1 MDSWFHPAHTRP
13 GRKLGADLSIRAF
26 MWHKMASLGRYPT
39 GVRGVGGARAL
50 PPLRTVLERVDP
62 LVEPHVCASCNSRT
76 RCVVFC
82 QEDAEI
88 TNFHDGT

>member
-1 MDSWFHPAHTRP
+1 MDSCLHPAHTRP

-50 PPLRTVLERVDP
+50 PPL
-62 LVEPHVCASCNSRT
+62 
-76 RCVVFC
+76 
-82 QEDAEI
+82 
-88 TNFHDGT
+88 